1 MPPPPPPAT
10 RTMSP
15 PTRRPGDRDQ
25 IYNPRQSDAS
35 LPYRSD
41 NNETVTIQKPN
52 GSETTFKLPP
62 TNLKDLPYRPAPNG
76 TSDPK
81 RRPSDP
87 AYRPGDRDR
96 DREPQPQRRAS
107 SPSPGTIPPAPVSPT
122 SKPSYVPG
130 HSPPGS
136 RNPSYGNYNPP
147 ASSNGPD
154 KKGSMPGG
162 FPTGGAIKI
171 PLDEPLDPRSPSF
184 ARRPPPAPA
193 PINGG
198 MNGDHGGSLNAIG
211 GGTSRR
217 PDVVESIPGPAASLP
232 SNKDDRDRYDR
243 DGRTRPGANNPRY
256 GSERPPSPGYTKP
269 IRPPPPRNSS
279 TGNSDYGVPT
289 NSKPNGN
296 TIVSNP
302 NPGATNPSNPSRPSI
317 GPGRHG
323 SIIEMMPGPAALS
336 PPPPPPPPLGHS
348 NSHSHGPS
356 HHPSLGLALGPKPS
370 SSLSKPTKTAA
381 KLTELE
387 EGLLYGDTERYP
399 PQMELGDYRQATEC
413 SLREYMALQRKRR
426 QISYKIAAG
435 NSGKEAALVEEKLR
449 FQASTAIDELIE
461 LRGRVA
467 EIVRRAEKARWR
479 RYLWSGAFAIFIP
492 LVKSFFRPSTVD
504 KGAHAREH
512 KHKRGHNRTEYA
524 FRKSKSLIDRILTQ
538 ARRPGLASLSF
549 LVFAVLYVFTNE
561 VSLRAAKTVSRR
573 LKRLTAKVE
582 RGRELGEEDFKGL
595 QGWRWGVLELT
606 A

>member
-25 IYNPRQSDAS
+25 VYNPRQSDAS

-41 NNETVTIQKPN
+41 NDSVTIQKPN
-52 GSETTFKLPP
+52 DSETTLKLPP
-62 TNLKDLPYRPAPNG
+62 SNLKDLPYRPAPNG

-96 DREPQPQRRAS
+96 EPQPQRRAS
-107 SPSPGTIPPAPVSPT
+107 SPAPGTIPPAPVSPT

-136 RNPSYGNYNPP
+136 RNPSSGNNYPP
-147 ASSNGPD
+147 TSSNGPD

-162 FPTGGAIKI
+162 FPTGGAIRI
-171 PLDEPLDPRSPSF
+171 PLDDPLDPRSPSF
-184 ARRPPPAPA
+184 ARRPPPGPA

-198 MNGDHGGSLNAIG
+198 MNGDHNGSLNAIG
-211 GGTSRR
+211 RGTNRR
-217 PDVVESIPGPAASLP
+217 PDIVESMPGPAASLP
-232 SNKDDRDRYDR
+232 SNKDDRDA
-243 DGRTRPGANNPRY
+243 RTRPGSNNPRY
-256 GSERPPSPGYTKP
+256 GSEQPPSPGYTKP

-279 TGNSDYGVPT
+279 STGNSDYGVPT
-289 NSKPNGN
+289 S
-296 TIVSNP
+296 SNP
-302 NPGATNPSNPSRPSI
+302 NPSNPGATNPTIRPSL

-336 PPPPPPPPLGHS
+336 PPPLGH
-348 NSHSHGPS
+348 SHSHGPS
-356 HHPSLGLALGPKPS
+356 HPSLGLALGTKPS
-370 SSLSKPTKTAA
+370 SSLSKPSKTAA

-387 EGLLYGDTERYP
+387 EGLLYGDTDRYP

-435 NSGKEAALVEEKLR
+435 NSAKEAVLVDEKLR
-449 FQASTAIDELIE
+449 HQASTAIDELIE

-467 EIVRRAEKARWR
+467 EIVRRTEKARWR

-504 KGAHAREH
+504 KGAHARESSH
-512 KHKRGHNRTEYA
+512 HNRTAYA

-561 VSLRAAKTVSRR
+561 VSLRAAKTASRR

-582 RGRELGEEDFKGL
+582 RGRELAEEDLKAL

>member
-1 MPPPPPPAT
+1 MPPPPPPPAT

-25 IYNPRQSDAS
+25 MYNPRQSDAS

-41 NNETVTIQKPN
+41 NDTVTIQKPN

-62 TNLKDLPYRPAPNG
+62 SNLKDLPYRPAPNG
-76 TSDPK
+76 TSDLK

-96 DREPQPQRRAS
+96 EPQLQRRAT
-107 SPSPGTIPPAPVSPT
+107 SPAPGRIPPAPVSPT

-136 RNPSYGNYNPP
+136 RKPSSGNYNPP
-147 ASSNGPD
+147 AGPNGPD
-154 KKGSMPGG
+154 GMPGG
-162 FPTGGAIKI
+162 FPTGGRIKVETP
-171 PLDEPLDPRSPSF
+171 PLDPLDPRSPSF
-184 ARRPPPAPA
+184 VRRPPPGPA

-198 MNGDHGGSLNAIG
+198 MDGDHNGSLNAIG
-211 GGTSRR
+211 GGSSRR
-217 PDVVESIPGPAASLP
+217 PDVVESMPGPAASLP
-232 SNKDDRDRYDR
+232 SNKDDRDRFDR
-243 DGRTRPGANNPRY
+243 DRTRPSTNNPRY

-269 IRPPPPRNSS
+269 LRPLPPRNGSS

-289 NSKPNGN
+289 SKPND
-296 TIVSNP
+296 TKPTTNP
-302 NPGATNPSNPSRPSI
+302 NPGATNPTTRPSI

-323 SIIEMMPGPAALS
+323 SIIEMMPGPAAHS
-336 PPPPPPPPLGHS
+336 PPPPLGHS
-348 NSHSHGPS
+348 HNHG
-356 HHPSLGLALGPKPS
+356 HTHP
-370 SSLSKPTKTAA
+370 SLSKPSKNAA

-387 EGLLYGDTERYP
+387 EGLLYGDTELYP

-413 SLREYMALQRKRR
+413 SLRDYMALQRKRR

-435 NSGKEAALVEEKLR
+435 NSGKEAVLIEEKLR
-449 FQASTAIDELIE
+449 HQASTAIDELIE

-467 EIVRRAEKARWR
+467 EIVRRGEKARWR

-504 KGAHAREH
+504 KGAHARDH
-512 KHKRGHNRTEYA
+512 ARNRTEYA
-524 FRKSKSLIDRILTQ
+524 FRKSKTLLNRILSQ

-561 VSLRAAKTVSRR
+561 VSLRAART
-573 LKRLTAKVE
+573 
-582 RGRELGEEDFKGL
+582 
-595 QGWRWGVLELT
+595 
-606 A
+606 

>member
-1 MPPPPPPAT
+1 MPPPPPPAN

-25 IYNPRQSDAS
+25 LYNPRQSDAS
-35 LPYRSD
+35 LPYRPD
-41 NNETVTIQKPN
+41 NETVTIQKPN
-52 GSETTFKLPP
+52 GSETTLKLPP
-62 TNLKDLPYRPAPNG
+62 SSLKDLPYRPAPNG

-107 SPSPGTIPPAPVSPT
+107 SPAPGAIPPAPVSPT
-122 SKPSYVPG
+122 SKPSYAPS

-136 RNPSYGNYNPP
+136 RNPSHGNYPP
-147 ASSNGPD
+147 ASSNGP
-154 KKGSMPGG
+154 GG
-162 FPTGGAIKI
+162 FPTGGRLKTQTP
-171 PLDEPLDPRSPSF
+171 PLDPLDPRSPSF
-184 ARRPPPAPA
+184 VRRPPPGPA

-198 MNGDHGGSLNAIG
+198 MNGDHNGSLNAIG
-211 GGTSRR
+211 GGNNRR
-217 PDVVESIPGPAASLP
+217 PDVVESIPGPAAPLP
-232 SNKDDRDRYDR
+232 SKKDDRDRFDR
-243 DGRTRPGANNPRY
+243 DGRPRPSSDYTRY

-279 TGNSDYGVPT
+279 STGNSDYGVPT
-289 NSKPNGN
+289 SRPNGK
-296 TIVSNP
+296 VHPNP
-302 NPGATNPSNPSRPSI
+302 NPGATNPTTRPSI

-323 SIIEMMPGPAALS
+323 SIIEMMPGPAAHPTPPALS
-336 PPPPPPPPLGHS
+336 H
-348 NSHSHGPS
+348 SHSHG
-356 HHPSLGLALGPKPS
+356 HIHPSLGLTKPS
-370 SSLSKPTKTAA
+370 KNAA
-381 KLTELE
+381 KLSELE

-435 NSGKEAALVEEKLR
+435 NSGKEAAQVEEKLR
-449 FQASTAIDELIE
+449 HQASTAIDELIE

-467 EIVRRAEKARWR
+467 EIVRRGEKARWR

-492 LVKSFFRPSTVD
+492 LVKSFFRPSSVD
-504 KGAHAREH
+504 RGAHAREH
-512 KHKRGHNRTEYA
+512 RGERSHNRTEYA
-524 FRKSKSLIDRILTQ
+524 FRKSKSLINRILSQ

-561 VSLRAAKTVSRR
+561 VSLRAARTVSRR

-582 RGRELGEEDFKGL
+582 RGRELGEDDFRGL
-595 QGWRWGVLELT
+595 NGWRWGVLELT